1 MLQIKRIGLHH
12 KLQPLIR
19 ICFLLDYHLLF
30 LRFLLLLW
38 ACVFFLE
45 KISYKK
51 YCCSNPKIPRS
62 AKKYLLKTAAE
73 NLKANSK
80 DCASLLTTFLVYYEH
95 VFVYC
100 NVFAATISFSIYLL
114 SILNRSHTLIY
125 FYLLSVL
132 YWVQK
137 KPPEVSFKKR
147 CHLKLCNIF
156 RKTAVL
162 GSLFNKAVGLQDCKY

>member
-1 MLQIKRIGLHH
+1 MFFFWKRYRTKNIVV
-12 KLQPLIR
+12 LI
-19 ICFLLDYHLLF
+19 L
-30 LRFLLLLW
+30 
-38 ACVFFLE
+38 
-45 KISYKK
+45 
-51 YCCSNPKIPRS
+51 
-62 AKKYLLKTAAE
+62 KYLAQQRNTYSKPAAE
-73 NLKANSK
+73 TLKANSK

-147 CHLKLCNIF
+147 CPLKLRNIF

-162 GSLFNKAVGLQDCKY
+162 GSLFNKVVGLQDCKYIKKRLQHRCFVRNLPKCLRTPFLKNIYERLLL